1 MNIFLKK
8 IFFFLSIFILFIL
21 ITPSTNSRGIPETFS
36 ELANELL
43 PGVVNISTTQLIED
57 KYNTRPQFNFPPGS
71 PFEDMFRDFFDMNR
85 NNNAPRKRKATSL
98 GSGFVIDESGY
109 IVTNNHVIGEADQI
123 QVVFQDGETLEAELV
138 GKDPKVDIAVLKV
151 KTKKRLK
158 ALKWGDSTKSNV
170 GDWVLAIGNPFGLG
184 GTVTAGII
192 SAKSRDIGMG
202 QYDSFI
208 QTDASINKGNSGGP
222 MFNMEGEVIGI
233 NSAIFSPTGGS
244 VGIGFAIPSTMA
256 VDVIKQLKKFGKT
269 SRGWLG
275 VRIQLVTE
283 EIAEAYGLDKAKGAL
298 VASVENNS
306 PSFKAGVKPGDII
319 LKFDGK
325 DIKKDR
331 DLPKIV
337 AITKVGKN
345 VQLEIWRVNR
355 MINLNV
361 VLGELETF
369 EKKYKAEVE
378 KKDVPNKIESL
389 GIQLAKITPNLRT
402 RFKISKDIKGVLI
415 LNVERDSLAAERGLK
430 SGDIILAIIDNDA
443 MQTHKK
449 VLSPIEIINKIKKL
463 KKNRKKILLLYVQHL
478 NSSPGYVPLKIDN

>member
-43 PGVVNISTTQLIED
+43 PGVVNISTTQLIDD

-158 ALKWGDSTKSNV
+158 ALKWGDSAKSNV

-256 VDVIKQLKKFGKT
+256 VDVIKQLKKYGKT

-283 EIAEAYGLDKAKGAL
+283 EIAEA
-298 VASVENNS
+298 
-306 PSFKAGVKPGDII
+306 
-319 LKFDGK
+319 
-325 DIKKDR
+325 
-331 DLPKIV
+331 
-337 AITKVGKN
+337 
-345 VQLEIWRVNR
+345 
-355 MINLNV
+355 
-361 VLGELETF
+361 
-369 EKKYKAEVE
+369 
-378 KKDVPNKIESL
+378 
-389 GIQLAKITPNLRT
+389 
-402 RFKISKDIKGVLI
+402 
-415 LNVERDSLAAERGLK
+415 
-430 SGDIILAIIDNDA
+430 
-443 MQTHKK
+443 
-449 VLSPIEIINKIKKL
+449 
-463 KKNRKKILLLYVQHL
+463 
-478 NSSPGYVPLKIDN
+478 

>member
-1 MNIFLKK
+1 MNVFFKK
-8 IFFFLSIFILFIL
+8 IFCFISILTFVFL
-21 ITPSTNSRGIPETFS
+21 ITPSSNSEGLPETFS
-36 ELANELL
+36 KLADELS
-43 PGVVNISTTQLIED
+43 PSVVNISTTQIIEN
-57 KYNTRPQFNFPPGS
+57 KYNNRPQFQFPPGS
-71 PFEDMFRDFFDMNR
+71 PFEDMFRDFFDMDRGNK
-85 NNNAPRKRKATSL
+85 APRKRKATSL
-98 GSGFVIDESGY
+98 GSGFVIDETGY

-123 QVVFQDGETLEAELV
+123 EVVFQDETKLKAELV
-138 GKDPKVDIAVLKV
+138 GKDPKVDIALLKV
-151 KTKKRLK
+151 KSKKKLK
-158 ALKWGDSTKSNV
+158 ALKWGDSSQSKV

-345 VQLEIWRVNR
+345 VQLEIWRGNR
-355 MINLNV
+355 IINLNV

-389 GIQLAKITPNLRT
+389 GIQLAKITPDLRT

-415 LNVERDSLAAERGLK
+415 LNVKRDSLAAERGLK